1 MINSLNRH
9 LKTTAKSLPNQN
21 FNEMAIIISEAIMD
35 NHPVHVRTIGGEGQV
50 EYIGTIGRL
59 DTLLKWIQ
67 IIPDHDG
74 WAWISMDCIIE
85 IRLKNFKVQERV
97 T

>member
-1 MINSLNRH
+1 MINNLIRH
-9 LKTTAKSLPNQN
+9 MKTTAISVRKQN
-21 FNEMAIIISEAIMD
+21 FNEMAYIISEAIME
-35 NHPVHVRTIGGEGQV
+35 NHRVQVRTIGAYGQV

-59 DTLLKWIQ
+59 DTLLKSFQ
-67 IIPDHDG
+67 IIPDNDG

-85 IRLKNFKVQERV
+85 IKL